1 MPHNDARQ
9 QILRLFMA
17 RQGAF
22 ISGAEL
28 SRELGVSRAA
38 VWKQIESLRA
48 LGYRI
53 EAARSHG
60 YRLQSSPDRLSAEDL
75 SARLQ
80 TRIVGRELV
89 CFEETDSTNLQAL
102 RLGEQGASE
111 GTVLVAES
119 QRGGK
124 GRLGRHWLSPSGV
137 NLYTSII
144 LRPRI
149 PPWDAPQLTFLS
161 AVAVARAVQQVCG
174 LPARVKWPND
184 ILINGRKVAGLLN
197 ELSAETDAVHFVVL
211 GIGLNINM
219 RADQIPASLRYP
231 ATSLAIELERPL
243 PRAEVACAV
252 YRQLDDLYRLYL
264 NEGFDP
270 IRLAWEA
277 CFDLVGEKVRVESGE
292 RTLTG
297 IVQGID
303 TDGALLVGSAGTV
316 ERILA
321 GDVVPV
327 G

>member
-1 MPHNDARQ
+1 LPHNDARQ
-9 QILRLFMA
+9 QILRLFMS

-53 EAARSHG
+53 EAVRSHG

-80 TRIVGRELV
+80 TRIVGCELV

-102 RLGEQGASE
+102 RLGEQGATE

-119 QRGGK
+119 QRSGK

-161 AVAVARAVQQVCG
+161 AVAVARAVQQVCA

-231 ATSLAIELERPL
+231 ATSLAIEMDRPL
-243 PRAEVACAV
+243 SRVEVACAV
-252 YRQLDDLYRLYL
+252 YRQLDDLYHLYL

-277 CFDLVGEKVRVESGE
+277 CFDLVGEKVRVESGD
-292 RTLTG
+292 RTLSG

-303 TDGALLVGSAGTV
+303 IDGALLVAAAGTV
-316 ERILA
+316 ERVLA